1 MRTRAF
7 LRRTGALAALVTML
21 GASAPGARGTSA
33 PGPAA
38 RTVLVLDD
46 VTLIEGTG
54 APPRPHSR
62 IVIAGRRLMAVGAR
76 NSVQV
81 PEGATRLPVAGSWVL
96 PGLVDLHAHVTFLR
110 DPVHFRE
117 YDRATSEQV
126 LRILLA
132 HGITLARNPAA
143 PAAEGVA
150 LRDDLRAGR
159 VAGPRLLT
167 AGEAIDFGQDRTED
181 DVCAEVRRQAAL
193 GVDFIKVYAH
203 MPPRHVG
210 AAVEEAHRRGLKVIG
225 HLQATTAA
233 EAARLGIDAITHAAT
248 WTSSLLP
255 ASRRAA
261 YEESQRAKGFL
272 RARVD
277 WLEAVDMEGPEM
289 SDVVRA
295 VAERRIPLDPTLIA
309 YATKFLGD
317 EPRWRESPSLLAA
330 PAAIRETWKGAL
342 SDWTPADFTRAHR
355 AWPKLLRLV
364 QRYHEGGVPLAAGS
378 DEPNTWVAPGA
389 SLHDELELLVSA
401 GLSPLDVLHIATL
414 GGAEALGLRGETG
427 SVEAGKAADLVV
439 LGGDPVADIRNT
451 RAIRLVIQ
459 QGRALD
465 PETLLAPAGAAEAAR
480 ALDAPVRTR

>member
-1 MRTRAF
+1 MRSRAF
-7 LRRTGALAALVTML
+7 LRRTGALAALVTTL
-21 GASAPGARGTSA
+21 GASAPRA
-33 PGPAA
+33 PGASAVGYGA

-46 VTLIEGTG
+46 VPLIDGTG

-76 NSVQV
+76 DAVQV

-110 DPVHFRE
+110 DPARFRD

-143 PAAEGVA
+143 PATEGVA

-159 VAGPRLLT
+159 LAGPRLLT
-167 AGEAIDFGQDRTED
+167 AGEAIDFGPDRTED
-181 DVCAEVRRQAAL
+181 EVRAEVRRQAAL
-193 GVDFIKVYAH
+193 GVDFIKVYAR
-203 MPPRHVG
+203 MPPSHVG

-233 EAARLGIDAITHAAT
+233 EAARLGIDAITHATT
-248 WTSSLLP
+248 WTPSLLP
-255 ASRRAA
+255 LSRRAA
-261 YEESQRAKGFL
+261 YEESQRAKGFI
-272 RARVD
+272 RARID
-277 WLEAVDMEGPEM
+277 WLEVEGPEI

-295 VAERRIPLDPTLIA
+295 VAERHIPLDPTLIA

-364 QRYHEGGVPLAAGS
+364 QRYHEAGVALGAGS
-378 DEPNTWVAPGA
+378 DEPNPWVAPGA

-401 GLSPLDVLHIATL
+401 GLSPLDVLRIATL
-414 GGAEALGLRGETG
+414 GGAEALGLRAETG

-451 RAIRLVIQ
+451 RAVRFVIQ

-465 PETLLAPAGAAEAAR
+465 PEALLAQAGVPEAAR
-480 ALDAPVRTR
+480 ALDATLRTR